1 MPGGKICELSNS
13 SGRQREPCD
22 DRISVD
28 RLRDGRPGVCCTE
41 RLVCEPF
48 RGQGVG
54 RLLVAQILHAA
65 LVHRIDAV
73 YCFSTD
79 AQEYW
84 AHMGFV
90 EVPVS
95 AVLER
100 LPQVPQV
107 LQFADLGWLPTEVAW
122 RYDIQS

>member
-1 MPGGKICELSNS
+1 MPGEKNCEPSDS
-13 SGRQREPCD
+13 SGRQREPRD

-28 RLRDGRPGVCCTE
+28 RLRDGRPGICCIE

-48 RGQGVG
+48 RGLGVG
-54 RLLVAQILHAA
+54 RMLVAEIFHAA
-65 LVHRIDAV
+65 LIQRIDAV
-73 YCFSTD
+73 SCVSTD

-90 EVPVS
+90 GVPVS
-95 AVLER
+95 AVPQR
-100 LPQVPQV
+100 VPQVPQV
-107 LQFADLGWLPTEVAW
+107 LQFADLGRVPTVVAW